1 MSQEL
6 FTEREGKQPVKQI
19 RNRKSDRYEPNVLS
33 MQMRPP
39 CKN

>member
-6 FTEREGKQPVKQI
+6 FTERQGKQSVKQI

-33 MQMRPP
+33 RQMRSP